1 MFRAEK
7 IPGDAGGGGVFP
19 RIKATTKKGGKA
31 IVTVTEGPKGS
42 AGRTEREM
50 QLIKEEKRV

>member
-7 IPGDAGGGGVFP
+7 MPGDAGGGGVFP

-50 QLIKEEKRV
+50 